1 MIGASIC
8 AHSSCI
14 YTVKQLCI
22 SLSTCISQCSDLIT
36 LRHPYGNAS
45 LRFYGDSWSLSVL
58 KYSTEEATS
67 PLTLTLLLIR
77 SLTVEGANLSW
88 TQNLFSSFL
97 LRYSDLLPL
106 KLQRTQQTQRVKMT
120 FTAGS
125 WRRCGDV
132 SHLSATASSVA
143 ERWAESHS
151 SWSNWW
157 SATLIPLSSCSQSL
171 CFHQLL
177 LFCLRFFRSH
187 LHQCDPSG
195 WWDVRTHFIKA
206 PNLQESTECFYGNHG
221 NETTDFRAMI
231 LWRVNLWFDAV
242 NTWCHRSKNERQ
254 FPSWYLQRTFSVLWF
269 WSFNIS
275 SVYCFVLENQEI
287 KV

>member
-88 TQNLFSSFL
+88 TQNLFSSSSQLWKVKLFRPPALKTPENSADTEGKNDFYSRILKEVWRCEPSLSHSLICGWEMSWISFL
-97 LRYSDLLPL
+97 LVQLVKCNSDPTQLLQPKSLFSQAAPL
-106 KLQRTQQTQRVKMT
+106 L
-120 FTAGS
+120 
-125 WRRCGDV
+125 
-132 SHLSATASSVA
+132 SSVLPF
-143 ERWAESHS
+143 S
-151 SWSNWW
+151 STPTWPVRLVRCQD
-157 SATLIPLSSCSQSL
+157 ALYQSTKPTGKHTM
-171 CFHQLL
+171 F
-177 LFCLRFFRSH
+177 
-187 LHQCDPSG
+187 
-195 WWDVRTHFIKA
+195 
-206 PNLQESTECFYGNHG
+206 
-221 NETTDFRAMI
+221 
-231 LWRVNLWFDAV
+231 LW
-242 NTWCHRSKNERQ
+242 
-254 FPSWYLQRTFSVLWF
+254 
-269 WSFNIS
+269 
-275 SVYCFVLENQEI
+275 
-287 KV
+287 